1 MSMIPFDDRDGSI
14 WYDGRLV
21 PWRDAKLHVLSHGLH
36 YASCVFEGE
45 RVYNGAV
52 FRLDDHNERLVN
64 SARILGFEVPASMD
78 ELTKATN
85 EVIASNNIVDGYVR
99 PIAWR
104 GAEQMGVSAQ
114 ATKIH
119 LAHGRLGLAGL
130 FLARSPRQ
138 RHPHEMGAVG
148 APGPAHRADPG
159 QSVRAL
165 HDLHDV
171 EARRRS
177 RWLRRRADARLA
189 GPLAEGTG
197 ANLFLVINGE
207 LHTPTPDCFLNG
219 ITRQTVIGLAKKRGI
234 KVVERA
240 IMPEEL
246 GNGRR
251 DVPDRFGG
259 RGDPGR
265 RDHRRARP
273 LPLHPGRDLPADVGG
288 LRPHRRQENRNRERR
303 LTAPFASAH
312 AAWDRWFRSQAFS
325 VLPPPAKMAGDA
337 AHLPN

>member
-1 MSMIPFDDRDGSI
+1 MSMIPFDDRDGFI

-52 FRLDDHNERLVN
+52 FRLDDHNERLIN
-64 SARILGFEVPASMD
+64 SARILGFEVPAGMD
-78 ELTKATN
+78 DLAAATQQ
-85 EVIASNNIVDGYVR
+85 VINSNNIVEGYVR

-119 LAHGRLGLAGL
+119 LAMAAWDWPAY
-130 FLARSPRQ
+130 FSP
-138 RHPHEMGAVG
+138 
-148 APGPAHRADPG
+148 
-159 QSVRAL
+159 
-165 HDLHDV
+165 
-171 EARRRS
+171 EARAKGIRMKWAPWARPAPHTAPTQAKAS
-177 RWLRRRADARLA
+177 GLYMICTMSKHDAEAA
-189 GPLAEGTG
+189 GCDDALMLDWRGRLAEGTG

-219 ITRQTVIGLAKKRGI
+219 LTRQTVIGLAKKRGI

-246 GNGRR
+246 ATADEMFLTGSAAEVTPVGEIIGERGHYR
-251 DVPDRFGG
+251 FTPGTICRLMWEDYDR
-259 RGDPGR
+259 
-265 RDHRRARP
+265 A
-273 LPLHPGRDLPADVGG
+273 VGKKVAA
-288 LRPHRRQENRNRERR
+288 
-303 LTAPFASAH
+303 TAA
-312 AAWDRWFRSQAFS
+312 
-325 VLPPPAKMAGDA
+325 
-337 AHLPN
+337 